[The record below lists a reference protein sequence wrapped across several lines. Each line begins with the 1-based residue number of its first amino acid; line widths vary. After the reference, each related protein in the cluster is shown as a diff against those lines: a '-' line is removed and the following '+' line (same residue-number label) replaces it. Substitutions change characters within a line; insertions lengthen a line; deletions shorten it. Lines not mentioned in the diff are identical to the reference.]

1 MSEIEKLIEVCTE
14 DLDSAL
20 NENERNTRRILVH
33 AVFDEL
39 VKGVKKLSEHSEP
52 EDAPTVD
59 LGGKFDFAESR
70 YRRGNKGWLASSLY
84 KKAEEDGL
92 KPFDVPLASLD
103 LSVMPFKVCN
113 FDDFIWHMRR
123 CSNADTNIPILLD
136 DLGQIADGNHRV
148 ARAIL
153 QGKKYIKAYRL
164 TSMPPVDF
172 NENEDA

>member
-1 MSEIEKLIEVCTE
+1 MCKE

-20 NENERNTRRILVH
+20 KENERNLRRTLVH
-33 AVFDEL
+33 NVFQEFAD
-39 VKGVKKLSEHSEP
+39 GMKKCSES

-59 LGGKFDFAESR
+59 FGGRFDFAESR
-70 YRRGNKGWLASSLY
+70 YMRGKNGWLAASLY

-103 LSVMPFKVCN
+103 LSVMPFKVGN
-113 FDDFIWHMRR
+113 FDSFIWHMKR
-123 CSNADTNIPILLD
+123 CKNTDMNIPILLD

-153 QGKKYIKAYRL
+153 EGKRYIKAYRL
-164 TSMPPVDF
+164 KSMPPVDF
-172 NENEDA
+172 NEEEDA

>member
-1 MSEIEKLIEVCTE
+1 MSELKELIKKCKE

-20 NENERNTRRILVH
+20 NENERNTRRVLVH

-39 VKGVKKLSEHSEP
+39 SELAEKHSSSSG
-52 EDAPTVD
+52 DAAPVVD
-59 LGGKFDFAESR
+59 LGDKFDFAESR
-70 YRRGNKGWLASSLY
+70 YKRGNKGWFASSLY

-153 QGKKYIKAYRL
+153 RGKKYIKAYRL
-164 TSMPPVDF
+164 KNMPPVDF
-172 NENEDA
+172 TDNEE